1 MKITDIQTYSVA
13 IPFIAPIRSAMG
25 VSYPARMRT
34 LIEIHTDAGIVG
46 LGECGYSPL
55 ATFQGTPQAR
65 AFEGAI
71 RDLLVGEN
79 PFDSEWL
86 RRKMRYSY
94 EESIAVEMAC
104 WDIMGKTCEVPVYR
118 LLGGGGPKAGVEH
131 SAYCFFRA
139 PDRNGEN
146 AVTPEN
152 LTEHCVEL
160 MNRHGFRTLKLKLG
174 AYDPDTEIAC
184 VIQLREAVGPGIG
197 IVLDP
202 NGGWMLSTAMRVA
215 KKLEPYDILYY
226 EDPIRYDEGN
236 IRRLQ
241 ASTRTPI
248 CVSCDRPDTLRA
260 ALLAGTADVVQADL
274 YSSGGLRG
282 THGWYATARTF
293 QKPTAMHSGREIG
306 VAQMAK
312 MHAVA
317 AQSDVVYATDGI
329 YHQYVGDVLAGGK
342 LPYRDGIIP
351 LSDKPGLGVELDAAQ
366 LARWELT
373 DQVHRE
379 LDEFW
384 VHTKAELGIGI
395 ADAHS
400 KVRIF

>member
-1 MKITDIQTYSVA
+1 MRITDIRAYSVA

-34 LIEIHTDAGIVG
+34 LIELHTDEGLIG
-46 LGECGYSPL
+46 LGECGYNPL
-55 ATFQGTPQAR
+55 ATFRGTPQAA
-65 AFEGAI
+65 AFEGPI
-71 RDLLVGEN
+71 RDLLRGED
-79 PFDSEWL
+79 PFDSGWL
-86 RRKMRYSY
+86 RRKMRYAN
-94 EESIAVEMAC
+94 EESVAVEMAC
-104 WDIMGKTCEVPVYR
+104 WDIMGKACGVPVYR
-118 LLGGGGPKAGVEH
+118 LLGGEGPKAGVEH

-139 PDRNGEN
+139 PDRDGKH

-152 LTEHCVEL
+152 HTEHCVGL
-160 MNRHGFRTLKLKLG
+160 MHRYGFRTLKLKLG

-184 VIQLREAVGPGIG
+184 VIRLREAVGPGIG

-202 NGGWMLSTAMRVA
+202 NGGWTLTTAMYVA

-226 EDPIRYDEGN
+226 EDPIRYDEVN

-248 CVSCDRPDTLRA
+248 CVSCDRADTLRA
-260 ALLAGTADVVQADL
+260 ALLTGTADVVQADL
-274 YSSGGLRG
+274 YNSGGLRG
-282 THGWYATARTF
+282 THAWYATARAF

-317 AQSDVVYATDGI
+317 AQPDVTYATDGI
-329 YHQYVGDVLAGGK
+329 YHQYVGDVLAGGM
-342 LPYRDGIIP
+342 LPYAGGTIP
-351 LSDKPGLGVELDAAQ
+351 LADKPGLGVELDAAQ

-373 DQVHRE
+373 EQVHRE
-379 LDEFW
+379 LDAFW
-384 VHTKAELGIGI
+384 AHTKADLGIGI
-395 ADAHS
+395 ADDHN
-400 KVRIF
+400 KVRMY